1 MLEVKFT
8 SFPTLQTTRLLLR
21 EILPSDAEA
30 IFKMR
35 SDERVMRYI
44 GKSHMKDIGEA
55 TEMIETYRKA
65 YEQNE
70 AVNWA
75 ICLREQPEWQIGTL
89 GFWRMDKVNH
99 RCEIGYTLQYDYWRQ
114 GIMSEAITAAMEY
127 CFKVMDFHSV
137 EANTDPDNEGSGGVL
152 EKLGFVQEAYFRE
165 NFYFEGQFLDSRIY
179 SKINPYHPKPA
190 EVVYGPD

>member
-8 SFPTLQTTRLLLR
+8 SFPTLQTPRLLLR
-21 EILPSDAEA
+21 EILPTDAEA

-35 SDERVMRYI
+35 SDPLVMRYI
-44 GKSHMKDIGEA
+44 GKPPQKDISEA
-55 TEMIETYRKA
+55 KFQIEDYRQT

-75 ICLREQPEWQIGTL
+75 ICLHEKPEWLIGSV
-89 GFWRMDKVNH
+89 GFWKMDKVNH

-137 EANTDPDNEGSGGVL
+137 EANTDPDNEGSGGIL

-179 SKINPYHPKPA
+179 SKINPYHPKPY
-190 EVVYGPD
+190 VKI

>member
-1 MLEVKFT
+1 MLTVQFT
-8 SFPTLQTTRLLLR
+8 HFPILQTPRLLLR
-21 EILPSDAEA
+21 QITPEDAPA

-35 SDERVMRYI
+35 SNEQVMRYI
-44 GKSHMKDIGEA
+44 GKLPMQDISEA
-55 TEMIETYRKA
+55 KELIETYQKA

-75 ICLREQPEWQIGTL
+75 ICLHDQPEWQIGTV
-89 GFWRMDKVNH
+89 GFWRMDKANH

-114 GIMSEAITAAMEY
+114 GIMSEAIAAAMEY

-137 EANTDPDNEGSGGVL
+137 EANTDPDNAGSGGVL

-165 NFYFEGQFLDSRIY
+165 NFYFEGKFLDSRIY
-179 SKINPYHPKPA
+179 SKINPYHSKTPT
-190 EVVYGPD
+190 VIYGPD

>member
-1 MLEVKFT
+1 MLTVSFT
-8 SFPTLQTTRLLLR
+8 QFPTLHTPRLLLR
-21 EILPSDAEA
+21 EILPTDAEA

-44 GKSHMKDIGEA
+44 GKPPQKDISEA
-55 TEMIETYRKA
+55 KLQIEDYRQT

-75 ICLREQPEWQIGTL
+75 ICLRERPEWLIGTV
-89 GFWRMDKVNH
+89 GFWKIDKVNH
-99 RCEIGYTLQYDYWRQ
+99 RCEIGYTLQHEYWRQ
-114 GIMSEAITAAMEY
+114 GIMSEAITGAMEY

-152 EKLGFVQEAYFRE
+152 EKVGFVQEAYFRE
-165 NFYFEGQFLDSRIY
+165 NFYFEGKFLDSRIY
-179 SKINPYHPKPA
+179 SKMNPYH
-190 EVVYGPD
+190 